1 MHPIETILNTTM
13 SELKEMVDVNTIV
26 GDPFVTPGGCTVIP
40 ISKVSFGFVAGGG
53 EYGKGGSIRESN
65 KDATENP
72 FAGGSGAG
80 ICISPVAFVVVE
92 DETVRLMPVES
103 NHAME
108 RVSEAIPQ
116 LIGLI
121 KHFGCKGKGQK
132 QGQTKEECC
141 TETVEQKPCGD
152 EDITYKQTVSVTKT
166 ESE

>member
-1 MHPIETILNTTM
+1 MSEHPIQGIMDTTM
-13 SELKEMVDVNTIV
+13 QKIKEMVDVNTIV
-26 GDPFVTPGGCTVIP
+26 GDPMTTPDGTTIIP
-40 ISKVSFGFVAGGG
+40 ISKVSFGFSSGGAD
-53 EYGKGGSIRESN
+53 I
-65 KDATENP
+65 ATKNHTNNQP

>member
-1 MHPIETILNTTM
+1 M
-13 SELKEMVDVNTIV
+13 
-26 GDPFVTPGGCTVIP
+26 
-40 ISKVSFGFVAGGG
+40 AR
-53 EYGKGGSIRESN
+53 GGSIRESN
-65 KDATENP
+65 KDATETP
-72 FAGGSGAG
+72 LPAAAAG

-152 EDITYKQTVSVTKT
+152 EGHYLQTDGFRNKNRIGMICRTQQRGAVQKASLLFFAPIYCLARKKHAYTGNISKGNK
-166 ESE
+166 EECIGG